1 MSTPPTPQAR
11 APRVFPSNREWHAAS
26 RDHAVSGANG
36 CVPESPDG
44 AINHV
49 FRCGLTLAA
58 MMRRPD
64 VTDEVA
70 HRLGEAIDELDLAVS
85 GIRRAAFTAFVA
97 DDDRHADT
105 SEPDPTIV
113 VASDPPVAEYHA
125 PASARRCLRRIFD
138 DGVFAYAMRGHDF
151 YRASDHVLW
160 AHESDDLLL
169 SARSGTPFARRV
181 ADVFYDLE
189 TDVPLYYDD
198 NHTRPLPVRS
208 RGGSPAARTRQPVLE
223 EADK

>member
-1 MSTPPTPQAR
+1 MIREATLKLSCGC
-11 APRVFPSNREWHAAS
+11 RVT
-26 RDHAVSGANG
+26 VNG
-36 CVPESPDG
+36 ENDCVPESHDA

-58 MMRRPD
+58 IVRHPD
-64 VTDEVA
+64 VNDEVA
-70 HRLGEAIDELDLAVS
+70 HRLGDAIEDLDLAVS
-85 GIRRAAFTAFVA
+85 DIRRAAFTALVA
-97 DDDRHADT
+97 DHDRHADT

-113 VASDPPVAEYHA
+113 VAPDPPVAEHLA

-138 DGVFAYAMRGHDF
+138 DGVFAYAMRGHDY

-169 SARSGTPFARRV
+169 SARSGSPFARRV

-189 TDVPLYYDD
+189 TGVPLYYDD
-198 NHTRPLPVRS
+198 NHTRPLPVELGEDRPRRAHVSPSS
-208 RGGSPAARTRQPVLE
+208 RRPTNDLP
-223 EADK
+223 

>member
-1 MSTPPTPQAR
+1 
-11 APRVFPSNREWHAAS
+11 V
-26 RDHAVSGANG
+26 NG
-36 CVPESPDG
+36 ENTRVPESHDA

-49 FRCGLTLAA
+49 FRCGLRLAA
-58 MMRRPD
+58 VVRRPD
-64 VTDEVA
+64 VNDEVA
-70 HRLGEAIDELDLAVS
+70 QRLGDAIEDLDLAVS
-85 GIRRAAFTAFVA
+85 VLRRAAFTALVA
-97 DDDRHADT
+97 DRDRHADT

-113 VASDPPVAEYHA
+113 VAPDPPVAEHLA
-125 PASARRCLRRIFD
+125 PTSARRCLRRIFD

-189 TDVPLYYDD
+189 TDVPLYYHD
-198 NHTRPLPVRS
+198 NHTRPLPVELGSDRLRRAHVGPSS
-208 RGGSPAARTRQPVLE
+208 RGPKNDLP
-223 EADK
+223 